1 MASIVIDG
9 LKATDNKNKPIY
21 TDIKLDLLAGSVRN
35 AALFSKNTVNDLVAS
50 YDIDAVKN
58 SIYNLFTTVPGQKIL
73 NPIYGLN
80 LLQFIFNGIT
90 ESNSRLMGELIL
102 KGIKTFEP
110 RLEVKKIYIFPD
122 MDNMSYEIAIRLDVP
137 SLNITN
143 VTLKG
148 VMSESGFYI
157 N

>member
-21 TDIKLDLLAGSVRN
+21 TDIKLDLLPGSVKS
-35 AALFSKNTVNDLVAS
+35 AALFSKNSVNDLVAS
-50 YDIDAVKN
+50 YDIDAIKN

-80 LLQFIFNGIT
+80 LLQFVFNGIT

-102 KGIKTFEP
+102 KGIKAFEP